1 VESSVSTRGTERH
14 WIEIFRDRATE
25 RLKEILQEDMD
36 WTTSLP
42 ILERLN
48 RLHEIQQR
56 RPPGVDFI
64 RQSIRKQESNK

>member
-1 VESSVSTRGTERH
+1 VSIRVTERH
-14 WIEIFRDRATE
+14 WIEIFKDRSTE

-48 RLHEIQQR
+48 RLYDLEQKRVVDACINRREIQ
-56 RPPGVDFI
+56 
-64 RQSIRKQESNK
+64 KQGSSK

>member
-1 VESSVSTRGTERH
+1 MSTRGTERH

-48 RLHEIQQR
+48 RLHENSAETAAR
-56 RPPGVDFI
+56 RRLHSPVDPKT
-64 RQSIRKQESNK
+64 SKSNK